1 MDEKNKILDLLTKHE
16 FFNEN
21 IQKKVGR
28 DRAIVYAVYLLESN
42 KIEPTFQRT
51 CVVCFKLFPESFSF
65 SEFPEFPDSRI
76 VRNCLWHCVYKTKGW
91 LVGSDKTKYSTTE
104 KSRMEVIPIFLK
116 LLDSKMDVESLP
128 HTMKVRG
135 ISKKELVTKSID
147 KEGKIIQEI
156 KQSKG
161 FQLFNRNREEIKSF
175 DIKQSLGGDR
185 YVSEAF
191 LNKKL
196 KDALEACKLL
206 NDNDVISYLKWIQET
221 WNKYIR

>member
-1 MDEKNKILDLLTKHE
+1 MDEKNKTLYLLTKHE

-21 IQKKVGR
+21 VQKKVGR
-28 DRAIVYAVYLLESN
+28 DRSTVYAVYLLESN
-42 KIEPTFQRT
+42 KIEPTFQRI
-51 CVVCFKLFPESFSF
+51 CIVCFKLFPESFSF
-65 SEFPEFPDSRI
+65 PEFSEFPDSRI

-91 LVGSDKTKYSTTE
+91 LVGSDKTKYSITE
-104 KSRMEVIPIFLK
+104 KSRIEVIPIFLK
-116 LLDSKMDVESLP
+116 LLDSKMNVEESLP
-128 HTMKVRG
+128 HSMKVRG
-135 ISKKELVTKSID
+135 KELVTKSID

-161 FQLFNRNREEIKSF
+161 FQLFNGKREEIKSF

-196 KDALEACKLL
+196 KEAVEACMLL
-206 NDNDVISYLKWIQET
+206 NDNNVISYLKWIEEN